1 MYDFDFKLSLV
12 IDAWLFTFSIKLK
25 VSIAN
30 VLQWYFTTFF
40 STLYQRQEQERKTE
54 EEKQKALETLNAK
67 KEADKI
73 FMEKQELKAQKAKE
87 EGKALQDIYIQ
98 EMVGIA
104 LNLFYWMHWTHDF
117 S

>member
-1 MYDFDFKLSLV
+1 MIF
-12 IDAWLFTFSIKLK
+12 FTFFIKLK
-25 VSIAN
+25 VSIAT
-30 VLQWYFTTFF
+30 VTFF
-40 STLYQRQEQERKTE
+40 STLYQRQEQERKAE
-54 EEKQKALETLNAK
+54 EEKQKALEMLNAK

-104 LNLFYWMHWTHDF
+104 LNMFYFMHWAHDF

>member
-1 MYDFDFKLSLV
+1 M
-12 IDAWLFTFSIKLK
+12 
-25 VSIAN
+25 
-30 VLQWYFTTFF
+30 
-40 STLYQRQEQERKTE
+40 
-54 EEKQKALETLNAK
+54 LNAK

-73 FMEKQELKAQKAKE
+73 FMEKQELQAQKAKE

-104 LNLFYWMHWTHDF
+104 LNMFYFMHQNHDF